1 MAGHLFRTLMLLVMC
16 VLPAQASFAAGPAA
30 PQEKNWV
37 APVYKIH
44 AQTLI
49 EGLMRNN
56 PGLLSVTFHGTPP
69 GQKGVYTMFAGSW
82 PDRIG
87 KVSAA
92 DDIMVIESGFTILDP
107 RWNKHD
113 PEPKF
118 LVLLPLRDKSG
129 SNVGCIVF
137 GFRNP
142 AGSARTDQSFL
153 REANALRDGL
163 KSQIAD
169 HGALFAPARTG
180 NEKLPSSTPSSWLI
194 LSVPEGEQAPV
205 SLVESGTSTLTG
217 TPWVRSIK
225 GKGPSGFERL
235 SSLGFPDGK
244 AREAWRT
251 DHAPQL
257 KAPMLVKPARLLIG
271 SGRGASHSAKSVFK
285 ISYYT
290 LSAPVS
296 EFQDWVDGYL
306 SKYLRVQE
314 SAGILSSYAMYLE
327 EGAAGRAL
335 LVLEYPDAATEAS
348 AEPIKEKLS
357 DELAATDAAYAAQM
371 KKKEKVRTTQSWA
384 LAVPVAAD

>member
-1 MAGHLFRTLMLLVMC
+1 MTGHPFRTLMLFAVSIL
-16 VLPAQASFAAGPAA
+16 LAQPGFAAGPAA
-30 PQEKNWV
+30 PLEKNWA
-37 APVYKIH
+37 APAYKIH

-49 EGLMRNN
+49 EGLMRDN

-69 GQKGVYTMFAGSW
+69 GQKGVYTMFAGTW

-118 LVLLPLRDKSG
+118 LVLVPLRDRSG
-129 SNVGCIVF
+129 KNVGCIVF

-142 AGSARTDQSFL
+142 AGSAGTDQSFL

-169 HGALFAPARTG
+169 HAALFAPSVTSA
-180 NEKLPSSTPSSWLI
+180 EALPPPAAPSWLI
-194 LSVPEGEQAPV
+194 LSVPEGGQAPA
-205 SLVESGTSTLTG
+205 SLVETGASTPAG

-235 SSLGFPDGK
+235 STVGFPDEK

-251 DHAPQL
+251 DQAPRL
-257 KAPMLVKPARLLIG
+257 KEPILVKPARLPIG
-271 SGRGASHSAKSVFK
+271 SGRGASHSARSVFK

-296 EFQDWVDGYL
+296 EFEDWVGGYL
-306 SKYLRVQE
+306 NKYLRVQE

-327 EGAAGRAL
+327 EGTAGRAL
-335 LVLEYPDAATEAS
+335 LVLEYPDAAKEAS

-357 DELAATDAAYAAQM
+357 DELAATDATYAAQM
-371 KKKEKVRTTQSWA
+371 NRKEKVRTTQSWA